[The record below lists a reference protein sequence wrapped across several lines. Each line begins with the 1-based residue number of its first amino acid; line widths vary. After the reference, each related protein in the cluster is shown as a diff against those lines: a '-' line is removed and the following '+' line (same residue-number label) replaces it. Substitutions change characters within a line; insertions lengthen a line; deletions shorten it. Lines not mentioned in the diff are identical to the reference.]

1 MTSSHAG
8 DGVKAG
14 VFLWLACV
22 LSVVVCLVVLVALG
36 VPAMCRVAGGGGAV
50 VAFLLS
56 LFLVLPLVLVA
67 LPVDRASAA
76 PVDLGPDGYF
86 STLGAGA
93 LPVASGNW
101 ASTRRIVFGK
111 QGSAGTYGGATVSGG
126 YKTLAKG
133 AVASVPDADFG
144 QNQAWTKSATTS
156 VAANEALLWADDTVT
171 SGISFDANYPPSN
184 SFDSAAG
191 AYRSNLALVSD
202 AVGAVNYSSFE
213 QSLLRAAPV
222 EGVCTAAQ
230 PVGCGSGSYTQQSDS
245 VNAYQVFPLSI
256 GDVNKYFNHTSGGA
270 SDANLAC
277 PTGSC
282 ANGIFAFWL
291 RSAHWYYTNIAFT
304 VLSGGS
310 TSDDT
315 TFFTSSGLRPA
326 VRLGL
331 EQLVLSAD
339 SGDQGQNTSGDL
351 RLTYVEPGKQ
361 LHTWSASV
369 SGAAGSRA
377 LSLSGSSDL
386 GSDMGWKVV
395 DPATNMVLGSGRT
408 SAGGNMALPESLMPD
423 VSKDYD
429 LYVWGQQDGSAT
441 TGLTN
446 RATEPVKTTIKGWKV
461 KTPPSYGIDVT
472 GTTSGGLKAYK
483 IGDYTDT
490 VFDHTGALGS
500 VKLTTPAGLVSV
512 LLAAAGV
519 AGGVGVDAGN
529 PIGWVASH
537 WLGYPTSPLSDD
549 VTSAF
554 SPYAGSLQLFAR
566 ALAGDTASLG
576 PVAGSLP
583 AGTFSS
589 LSTVVLPVSGPG
601 LYLVVDDSQASG
613 GSLPI
618 IVGTR
623 VFNPV
628 LDGGDGRMVDFA
640 DAGVKGKPRLGRAS
654 LKTSITDVAKRVV
667 NDAGMDGF
675 DLGAAVEYEI
685 ALQVPDLSSFASLP
699 YSSYVFDLT
708 DVADPGLTLPAV
720 SGVRVLMD
728 VPSPGTD
735 VTGTAGLS
743 VGVSGD
749 TLSVSGLKA
758 VFAEDVSGRVA
769 NKASVPVGSLIRIR
783 YAAVLNTGA
792 SLSAP
797 GGGGL
802 HPNVNTATLTRSRVA
817 GVSSGWDDAGP
828 GVESRS
834 AVANAYVF
842 GLDLVKVDK
851 DDTTRVLGGAGF
863 EVTRDGQPLGFVQL
877 APGVYR
883 LAVPGDAG
891 ALSEVFSHTDGTLS
905 LQGVEARALSLRES
919 TAPSGY
925 FKVPA
930 FMVEVLPVWNTDA
943 SEVTLASYRAHGTSL
958 AFVSQDGRAVM
969 VADPAHSLANL
980 PYTGGVGILILL
992 VLAILFLVFAV
1003 RPYYLSHRAETT
1015 ANILS

>member
-1 MTSSHAG
+1 M
-8 DGVKAG
+8 
-14 VFLWLACV
+14 
-22 LSVVVCLVVLVALG
+22 
-36 VPAMCRVAGGGGAV
+36 
-50 VAFLLS
+50 S
-56 LFLVLPLVLVA
+56 LFLVLPLALVA
-67 LPVDRASAA
+67 LPADRASAA

-86 STLGAGA
+86 SGLGAGA
-93 LPVASGNW
+93 LPVVDKDNETPGISADGW
-101 ASTRRIVFGK
+101 ANTRRIVFGK
-111 QGSAGTYGGATVSGG
+111 QGDTGTYAGATVSGG

-133 AVASVPDADFG
+133 PVVSESGRSFRNATVPTNDYSAS
-144 QNQAWTKSATTS
+144 STTS

-171 SGISFDANYPPSN
+171 AGFRFDTNPTYRN
-184 SFDSAAG
+184 SFDSATAS
-191 AYRSNLALVSD
+191 YKSNLAQVSD
-202 AVGAVNYSSFE
+202 AVGATNYSSFE
-213 QSLLRAAPV
+213 QSLLRVATV
-222 EGVCTAAQ
+222 EGVCTAPQ
-230 PVGCGSGSYTQQSDS
+230 PTGCSAAAEPTGTPFSPSINSYR
-245 VNAYQVFPLSI
+245 VFPLSI
-256 GDVNKYFNHTSGGA
+256 GDMNKYLGFARSSYSQVDLNNLRCKTNIDNGNSGY
-270 SDANLAC
+270 
-277 PTGSC
+277 C
-282 ANGIFAFWL
+282 ANGAYSDWL
-291 RSAHWYYTNIAFT
+291 RSAEWTYRDSAYRGAGNNLGIQANP
-304 VLSGGS
+304 
-310 TSDDT
+310 TSNT
-315 TFFTSSGLRPA
+315 LMGLRPA
-326 VRLGL
+326 LRLGL
-331 EQLVLSAD
+331 DGLLLSAL
-339 SGDQGQNTSGDL
+339 SGDQSQNTSGDL

-369 SGAAGSRA
+369 VGVAGERE
-377 LSLSGSSDL
+377 LDLSGSSDL
-386 GSDMGWKVV
+386 GSDMGWKIV
-395 DPATNMVLGSGRT
+395 DPDTGVVLGSGRT
-408 SAGGNMALPESLMPD
+408 SAGGSRVLPEALMPD
-423 VSKDYD
+423 ATKDYD

-441 TGLTN
+441 VGLTN
-446 RATEPVKTTIKGWKV
+446 RATEPVKTTIKGWPV
-461 KTPPSYGIDVT
+461 VSYGIEVS
-472 GTTSGGLKAYK
+472 GTTSGGLKAYR
-483 IGDYTDT
+483 IGDYADA
-490 VFDHTGALGS
+490 VFDHTGALRS
-500 VKLTTPAGLVSV
+500 VKLTTPAAVV
-512 LLAAAGV
+512 PAVLAAAGA

-529 PIGWVASH
+529 PVGWVGSH
-537 WLGYPTSPLSDD
+537 WLGYPSVPLSDD

-566 ALAGDTASLG
+566 QLAQEGDAALGG
-576 PVAGSLP
+576 VRGSLP

-601 LYLVVDDSQASG
+601 LYLVVDDSQSSG

-628 LDGGDGRMVDFA
+628 LDAGDGGMVDFA

-675 DLGAAVEYEI
+675 DLGASVEYEI
-685 ALQVPDLSSFASLP
+685 ALQVPDLGAFSSV
-699 YSSYVFDLT
+699 SYAAYGFDLT

-720 SGVRVLMD
+720 SGVRVLVD
-728 VPSPGTD
+728 VPSPDTD
-735 VTGTAGLS
+735 VTGTPGLS

-758 VFAEDVSGRVA
+758 VFAEDASGHVA

-783 YAAVLNTGA
+783 YGAVLNTGA
-792 SLSAP
+792 SLSSP

-802 HPNVNTATLTRSRVA
+802 HPNVNTATLTRSRIA
-817 GVSSGWDDAGP
+817 GVSPGWDDAGA

-834 AVANAYVF
+834 AVAHAYVF

-851 DDTTRVLGGAGF
+851 DDTTRPLGGAGF
-863 EVTRDGQPLGFVQL
+863 EVTRDGQVLRFTRL
-877 APGVYR
+877 SDGVYR
-883 LAVPGDAG
+883 LDAAG
-891 ALSEVFSHTDGTLS
+891 GTEVVTKADGTLS

-943 SEVTLASYRAHGTSL
+943 SEVTLASYRTHGTSL
-958 AFVSQDGRAVM
+958 VFVSQDGRMVM

-980 PYTGGVGILILL
+980 PYTGGVGILILQ

>member
-1 MTSSHAG
+1 M
-8 DGVKAG
+8 
-14 VFLWLACV
+14 
-22 LSVVVCLVVLVALG
+22 SVVVYPVVLALSHVA
-36 VPAMCRVAGGGGAV
+36 GGGAV

-56 LFLVLPLVLVA
+56 LLLVLPLVLVA
-67 LPVDRASAA
+67 LPVRQASAA

-86 STLGAGA
+86 SGLSAGA
-93 LPVASGNW
+93 LPVVDKDNETPGVPQDGW
-101 ASTRRIVFGK
+101 ANTRRIVFGK
-111 QGSAGTYGGATVSGG
+111 QGNTGTYGGATVSGG
-126 YKTLAKG
+126 YKTLAVG
-133 AVASVPDADFG
+133 AVASVPDANSYSQFG
-144 QNQAWTKSATTS
+144 NLAHTKSATTS
-156 VAANEALLWADDTVT
+156 VDADEALLWADDTVT
-171 SGISFDANYPPSN
+171 AGFAFDTNATYRNT
-184 SFDSAAG
+184 FDSATG
-191 AYRSNLALVSD
+191 PYQSNLAAVSD
-202 AVGAVNYSSFE
+202 AVGLANYSSFE
-213 QSLLRAAPV
+213 QSLLRAAAV

-230 PVGCGSGSYTQQSDS
+230 PVGCPSGSYMQQSDS
-245 VNAYQVFPLSI
+245 VNPYRVFALSV
-256 GDVNKYFNHTSGGA
+256 GDLNKFLGATSGYVS
-270 SDANLAC
+270 SDTNLVC
-277 PTGSC
+277 LSSTC
-282 ANGIFAFWL
+282 ANNSSGFWL
-291 RSAHWYYTNIAFT
+291 RSARWDAANAVFSVRNGGIRPIGEFAN
-304 VLSGGS
+304 LS
-310 TSDDT
+310 
-315 TFFTSSGLRPA
+315 FGLRPA
-326 VRLGL
+326 VRLNLDG
-331 EQLVLSAD
+331 LVLSAL
-339 SGDQGQNTSGDL
+339 SSNQSQGASGDL
-351 RLTYVEPGKQ
+351 RLTFVESDKQ

-369 SGAAGSRA
+369 VGAAGSRT

-386 GSDMGWKVV
+386 GSDLGWKVV
-395 DPATNMVLGSGRT
+395 DPVTFTVLGSGRT
-408 SAGGNMALPESLMPD
+408 SAGGNMVLPESLMT
-423 VSKDYD
+423 SATTDYD
-429 LYVWGQQDGSAT
+429 LYVWGQEDGSAT
-441 TGLTN
+441 VGLTN
-446 RATEPVKTTIKGWKV
+446 RATEPVKMTITGWKV
-461 KTPPSYGIDVT
+461 QVPPSYGIEVT
-472 GTTSGGLKAYK
+472 GTTMGGLKAYK
-483 IGDYTDT
+483 IGDYTDI
-490 VFDHTGALGS
+490 VFDHTGALRS
-500 VKLTTPAGLVSV
+500 VKLETPAGLVSA

-529 PIGWVASH
+529 PIAWVASH

-589 LSTVVLPVSGPG
+589 PSTVVLPVSGPG
-601 LYLVVDDSQASG
+601 LYLVVDDSQALG

-623 VFNPV
+623 VFNPA
-628 LDGGDGRMVDFA
+628 LDAGDGRMVDFA

-654 LKTSITDVAKRVV
+654 LKTSVLDVSKRVV

-675 DLGAAVEYEI
+675 DLGSQVEYEI

-699 YSSYVFDLT
+699 YSSYVFALS
-708 DVADPGLTLPAV
+708 DVADAGLTLPAA
-720 SGVRVLMD
+720 SSVRVLMD
-728 VPSPGTD
+728 VPSPDTD
-735 VTGTAGLS
+735 VTGTPGLS
-743 VGVSGD
+743 VGVSGQ
-749 TLSVSGLKA
+749 TVSVDGLK
-758 VFAEDVSGRVA
+758 VLFAEDVSGRVA

-783 YAAVLNTGA
+783 YSAVLNAGA

-817 GVSSGWDDAGP
+817 GVSPGWDDAGP

-834 AVANAYVF
+834 AVAHAYVF

-863 EVTRDGQPLGFVQL
+863 EVSRDGQPLGFVQVG
-877 APGVYR
+877 PGVYR
-883 LAVPGDAG
+883 LAVPGDVG
-891 ALSEVFSHTDGTLS
+891 VLSEVFSHTDGTLK
-905 LQGVEARALSLRES
+905 LLGVEARALSLRE
-919 TAPSGY
+919 TVAPSGY

-943 SEVTLASYRAHGTSL
+943 SEVTLASYRTHGTSL
-958 AFVSQDGRAVM
+958 AYVSQDGRAVM

>member
-1 MTSSHAG
+1 
-8 DGVKAG
+8 
-14 VFLWLACV
+14 
-22 LSVVVCLVVLVALG
+22 
-36 VPAMCRVAGGGGAV
+36 
-50 VAFLLS
+50 
-56 LFLVLPLVLVA
+56 VA
-67 LPVDRASAA
+67 LPADRASAA

-111 QGSAGTYGGATVSGG
+111 QGSTGTYGGATVSGG

-144 QNQAWTKSATTS
+144 LNQAWSRSATTS
-156 VAANEALLWADDTVT
+156 VAANEALLWADDVVT
-171 SGISFDANYPPSN
+171 PDFMFDMNPTFSN
-184 SFDSAAG
+184 SFDSATG
-191 AYRSNLALVSD
+191 QYKSNLAAVSD
-202 AVGAVNYSSFE
+202 ALSTQNYSTFE
-213 QSLLRAAPV
+213 QSLMSVAPV

-245 VNAYQVFPLSI
+245 VNAYRVFPLSI
-256 GDVNKYFNHTSGGA
+256 GDLNKYLNHTNGWTT
-270 SDANLAC
+270 DTNLAC
-277 PTGSC
+277 PSNSC
-282 ANGIFAFWL
+282 ANGTWGSWLSSARWDSSFAAFGVWNDGGPYSN
-291 RSAHWYYTNIAFT
+291 RASYTS
-304 VLSGGS
+304 L
-310 TSDDT
+310 
-315 TFFTSSGLRPA
+315 GLRPA
-326 VRLGL
+326 VRLNLDGL
-331 EQLVLSAD
+331 LLSAL
-339 SGDQGQNTSGDL
+339 SGDQGQGASGDL
-351 RLTYVEPGKQ
+351 RLTYVESGRQ
-361 LHTWSASV
+361 LHSWSASV
-369 SGAAGSRA
+369 VGAAGSRA
-377 LSLSGSSDL
+377 LSLSGASDL
-386 GSDMGWKVV
+386 GTDLGWKVV
-395 DPATNMVLGSGRT
+395 DPVTSTVLGSGRT
-408 SAGGNMALPESLMPD
+408 SAGGNMALPEAAMTSAT
-423 VSKDYD
+423 KDYD
-429 LYVWGQQDGSAT
+429 LYVWGQEDGSAVD
-441 TGLTN
+441 GLTN
-446 RATEPVKTTIKGWKV
+446 RATEPVKMTIRGWQV
-461 KTPPSYGIDVT
+461 RTPPSYGIEVT
-472 GTTSGGLKAYK
+472 GTTSGELRAYR
-483 IGDYTDT
+483 IGDYADI
-490 VFDHTGALGS
+490 VFDHTGALRS
-500 VKLTTPAGLVSV
+500 VKLTTPAAVVSV

-529 PIGWVASH
+529 PIAWVASH

-554 SPYAGSLQLFAR
+554 SPYAGSLQLFAQ

-623 VFNPV
+623 VFNPA

-654 LKTSITDVAKRVV
+654 LKTSITDVSKRVV

-675 DLGAAVEYEI
+675 DLGSQVEYEI

-708 DVADPGLTLPAV
+708 DVADPGLTLPAA

-758 VFAEDVSGRVA
+758 VFAESDGASGVR

-797 GGGGL
+797 GGGAL
-802 HPNVNTATLTRSRVA
+802 DPNVNTATLTRSRVA

-828 GVESRS
+828 GVESKS
-834 AVANAYVF
+834 VTAHAYVF

-851 DDTTRVLGGAGF
+851 DDTTRLLGGAGF
-863 EVTRDGQPLGFVQL
+863 EVTRDGQVLRFTKL
-877 APGVYR
+877 SDGVYR
-883 LAVPGDAG
+883 LTVPGDVG
-891 ALSEVFSHTDGTLS
+891 VLSEVFSHTDGTLS
-905 LQGVEARALSLRES
+905 LRGVEARALSFREIS
-919 TAPSGY
+919 APSGY

-930 FMVEVLPVWNTDA
+930 FTVEVLPVWNTDA
-943 SEVTLASYRAHGTSL
+943 TEVTLASYRTHGTSL

-980 PYTGGVGILILL
+980 PYTGGVGILVLL

>member
-1 MTSSHAG
+1 MRVP
-8 DGVKAG
+8 GVVGESDRRISKRGLPA
-14 VFLWLACV
+14 
-22 LSVVVCLVVLVALG
+22 LVAFG
-36 VPAMCRVAGGGGAV
+36 
-50 VAFLLS
+50 
-56 LFLVLPLVLVA
+56 LVLFMLVA
-67 LPVDRASAA
+67 EMVMPVERASAA

-111 QGSAGTYGGATVSGG
+111 QGNMGTYGGATVSGG
-126 YKTLAKG
+126 YRTLAKG
-133 AVASVPDADFG
+133 AVASVPDANSFSQYGNYAD
-144 QNQAWTKSATTS
+144 TKSATTS
-156 VAANEALLWADDTVT
+156 VAANEALLWADDAVT
-171 SGISFDANYPPSN
+171 AGFAFDTNIAYRNT
-184 SFDSAAG
+184 FDSATG
-191 AYRSNLALVSD
+191 SYRSNLATVSD
-202 AVGAVNYSSFE
+202 AVGAANYSPFE
-213 QSLLRAAPV
+213 QALLRAAPV

-230 PVGCGSGSYTQQSDS
+230 AVGCGSGSYTQQSDS
-245 VNAYQVFPLSI
+245 VNPYRVFPLSV
-256 GDVNKYFNHTSGGA
+256 GDLNGFVGTTSGWVS
-270 SDANLAC
+270 SDGNLAC
-277 PTGSC
+277 PANAC
-282 ANGIFAFWL
+282 ANGASGSWL
-291 RSAHWYYTNIAFT
+291 RSAYWNDATGAFN
-304 VLSGGS
+304 VWGGGYMNADF
-310 TSDDT
+310 TGDT
-315 TFFTSSGLRPA
+315 AVGLRPA
-326 VRLGL
+326 VRLVLDG
-331 EQLVLSAD
+331 LVLSAL
-339 SGDQGQNTSGDL
+339 SNDQSQGASGDL
-351 RLTYVEPGKQ
+351 RLTYVESGKQ

-369 SGAAGSRA
+369 SGAAGSRT

-386 GSDMGWKVV
+386 GADMGWKVV
-395 DPATNMVLGSGRT
+395 DPVTSTVLGSGRT
-408 SAGGNMALPESLMPD
+408 SAGGNMALPETLMPD
-423 VSKDYD
+423 ATKDYD
-429 LYVWGQQDGSAT
+429 LYVWGQQDGSAVD
-441 TGLTN
+441 GLTN
-446 RATEPVKTTIKGWKV
+446 RATEPVKATITGWKV
-461 KTPPSYGIDVT
+461 QVPPSYGIEVT
-472 GTTSGGLKAYK
+472 GVTSGGLRAYR
-483 IGDYTDT
+483 IGDYTDA

-500 VKLTTPAGLVSV
+500 VKLTTPAGLVSAV
-512 LLAAAGV
+512 LAAAGV

-529 PIGWVASH
+529 PIGWVGSH
-537 WLGYPTSPLSDD
+537 WLGYPSVPLTDD

-554 SPYAGSLQLFAR
+554 SPFAGSLQLFAQ

-589 LSTVVLPVSGPG
+589 LSTVTLPVSGPG

-623 VFNPV
+623 VFNPD
-628 LDGGDGRMVDFA
+628 LGDDGGLVDFA

-654 LKTSITDVAKRVV
+654 LKTSITDVSKRVV

-675 DLGAAVEYEI
+675 DLGSQVEYEI

-699 YSSYVFDLT
+699 YSSYVFALS
-708 DVADPGLTLPAV
+708 DVADAGLTLPAA
-720 SGVRVLMD
+720 SSVRVLMD
-728 VPSPGTD
+728 VDPSTGASSPGTD
-735 VTGTAGLS
+735 VTGTPGLS
-743 VGVSGD
+743 VGVSGQ
-749 TLSVSGLKA
+749 TVSVDGLKA

-792 SLSAP
+792 SLSSP

-828 GVESRS
+828 ASESRS
-834 AVANAYVF
+834 AVAHAYVF

-863 EVTRDGQPLGFVQL
+863 EVSRDGQVLGFVQL
-877 APGVYR
+877 GPGVYR
-883 LAVPGDAG
+883 LAVPGDTG
-891 ALSEVFSHTDGTLS
+891 VLSEVFSHTDGTLNI
-905 LQGVEARALSLRES
+905 LGVEARALSLRES

-943 SEVTLASYRAHGTSL
+943 TEVTLASYRTHGTSL
-958 AFVSQDGRAVM
+958 AYVSRDGRAVM

-1003 RPYYLSHRAETT
+1003 RPYYLSHRAEDK
-1015 ANILS
+1015 ANILG

>member
-1 MTSSHAG
+1 
-8 DGVKAG
+8 
-14 VFLWLACV
+14 
-22 LSVVVCLVVLVALG
+22 
-36 VPAMCRVAGGGGAV
+36 
-50 VAFLLS
+50 
-56 LFLVLPLVLVA
+56 
-67 LPVDRASAA
+67 
-76 PVDLGPDGYF
+76 
-86 STLGAGA
+86 
-93 LPVASGNW
+93 
-101 ASTRRIVFGK
+101 VFGK
-111 QGSAGTYGGATVSGG
+111 QGSTGTYGGATVSGG

-133 AVASVPDADFG
+133 AVVSVPDADVG
-144 QNQAWTKSATTS
+144 MNQVWSRSATTS
-156 VAANEALLWADDTVT
+156 VAANEVLLWADNAVT
-171 SGISFDANYPPSN
+171 GDFKFASN
-184 SFDSAAG
+184 APYINAFDSAAG
-191 AYRSNLALVSD
+191 SYRSNLATVSD
-202 AVGAVNYSSFE
+202 AVGAANYSSFE
-213 QSLLRAAPV
+213 QSLMRAAPV
-222 EGVCTAAQ
+222 EGVCTDSPA
-230 PVGCGSGSYTQQSDS
+230 GCPSGSYTQQSDS
-245 VNAYQVFPLSI
+245 VNEYQVFPLSI
-256 GDVNKYFNHTSGGA
+256 GDARKYFNHTSGLA
-270 SDANLAC
+270 SANANLAC
-277 PTGSC
+277 PASGCT
-282 ANGIFAFWL
+282 NGISRFWL
-291 RSAHWYYTNIAFT
+291 RSADWRYRFAAFD
-304 VLSGGS
+304 VEGSGML
-310 TSDDT
+310 TSYNVSYNGAN
-315 TFFTSSGLRPA
+315 FGLRPA

-331 EQLVLSAD
+331 DGLLLSAD

-351 RLTYVEPGKQ
+351 RLTYVESGKQ

-369 SGAAGSRA
+369 SGSAGSRA
-377 LSLSGSSDL
+377 LSLSGASDL

-395 DPATNMVLGSGRT
+395 DPVTSTVLGSGRT

-423 VSKDYD
+423 MSKDYD
-429 LYVWGQQDGSAT
+429 LYVWGQQGGSAT
-441 TGLTN
+441 VGLTN
-446 RATEPVKTTIKGWKV
+446 RATEPVKTAIRGFRV
-461 KTPPSYGIDVT
+461 GDPLSYGIEVT
-472 GTTSGGLKAYK
+472 GTTSGGLRAYR
-483 IGDYTDT
+483 IGDYADI
-490 VFDHTGALGS
+490 VFDHTGALRS
-500 VKLTTPAGLVSV
+500 VKLTTPAAVV
-512 LLAAAGV
+512 PAVLAAAGV

-529 PIGWVASH
+529 PIGWVGSH

-566 ALAGDTASLG
+566 ALADDTGSLG

-589 LSTVVLPVSGPG
+589 PSTVTLPVSGPG

-623 VFNPV
+623 VFNPD
-628 LDGGDGRMVDFA
+628 LGDDGGLVDFA

-654 LKTSITDVAKRVV
+654 LKTSITDVSKRVL

-675 DLGAAVEYEI
+675 DLGSQVEYEI

-699 YSSYVFDLT
+699 YSSYVFDLS
-708 DVADPGLTLPAV
+708 DVADAGLTLPAA
-720 SGVRVLMD
+720 SSVRVLVD
-728 VPSPGTD
+728 VPSPDTD

-743 VGVSGD
+743 VSVSGQ
-749 TLSVSGLKA
+749 TVSVDGLKA
-758 VFAEDVSGRVA
+758 VFAESDGASGVR
-769 NKASVPVGSLIRIR
+769 NKADVPVGSLIRIR
-783 YAAVLNTGA
+783 YSAVLNTGA

-802 HPNVNTATLTRSRVA
+802 HPNVNTATLTRSRIA
-817 GVSSGWDDAGP
+817 GVSPGWDDAGP

-834 AVANAYVF
+834 AVAHAYVF

-863 EVTRDGQPLGFVQL
+863 EVSRDGQVLRFTKL
-877 APGVYR
+877 SDGVYR

-891 ALSEVFSHTDGTLS
+891 VLSEVFSHTDGTLS

-943 SEVTLASYRAHGTSL
+943 SEVTLASYRTHGTSL

-1015 ANILS
+1015 ANILE

>member
-1 MTSSHAG
+1 MSKRGLPA
-8 DGVKAG
+8 
-14 VFLWLACV
+14 
-22 LSVVVCLVVLVALG
+22 LVAFGL
-36 VPAMCRVAGGGGAV
+36 VL
-50 VAFLLS
+50 FLLVS
-56 LFLVLPLVLVA
+56 EMVM
-67 LPVDRASAA
+67 PVERASAA

-93 LPVASGNW
+93 LPVASGGW
-101 ASTRRIVFGK
+101 ANTRRIVFGK
-111 QGSAGTYGGATVSGG
+111 QGSTGTYGGATVSGG

-156 VAANEALLWADDTVT
+156 VAANEALLWADDVVT
-171 SGISFDANYPPSN
+171 AGFAFDTNIAYRNT
-184 SFDSAAG
+184 FDSATG
-191 AYRSNLALVSD
+191 SYRSNLATVSD
-202 AVGAVNYSSFE
+202 AVGAANYSSFE

-230 PVGCGSGSYTQQSDS
+230 TVGCSSGSYTQQSDS
-245 VNAYQVFPLSI
+245 VNGYQVFPLSI
-256 GDVNKYFNHTSGGA
+256 GDVNKYFNHTSGWA
-270 SDANLAC
+270 SNANLAC
-277 PTGSC
+277 PADSC
-282 ANGIFAFWL
+282 ANGASGSWL
-291 RSAHWYYTNIAFT
+291 RSAYWIVPVGAFSVRSGVGPFNDNTNSTAF
-304 VLSGGS
+304 
-310 TSDDT
+310 
-315 TFFTSSGLRPA
+315 GLRPA
-326 VRLGL
+326 LRLGL
-331 EQLVLSAD
+331 DGLVLSALN
-339 SGDQGQNTSGDL
+339 SNQGQGASGDL

-361 LHTWSASV
+361 LDSWSASV

-377 LSLSGSSDL
+377 LNLSGVSDL
-386 GSDMGWKVV
+386 GSDLGWKVV
-395 DPATNMVLGSGRT
+395 DPVTSMVLGSGRT
-408 SAGGNMALPESLMPD
+408 SAGGNMALPETLMPD
-423 VSKDYD
+423 ATKDYD

-441 TGLTN
+441 VGLTN
-446 RATEPVKTTIKGWKV
+446 RATEPVKTTITGWQV

-472 GTTSGGLKAYK
+472 GVTSGGLRAYR

-500 VKLTTPAGLVSV
+500 VKLTTPAGLVSA
-512 LLAAAGV
+512 LLAAAGA

-554 SPYAGSLQLFAR
+554 SPYAGSLQLFAQ

-628 LDGGDGRMVDFA
+628 LDAGDGRMVDFA

-654 LKTSITDVAKRVV
+654 LKTSITDVSKRVL

-675 DLGAAVEYEI
+675 DLGSQVEYEI
-685 ALQVPDLSSFASLP
+685 ALQVPDLSSFSGVP
-699 YSSYVFDLT
+699 YAAYTFALS
-708 DVADPGLTLPAV
+708 DVADAGLTLPAA
-720 SGVRVLMD
+720 SSVRVLVD
-728 VPSPGTD
+728 VPSPDTD

-758 VFAEDVSGRVA
+758 VFAEDASGRVA

-783 YAAVLNTGA
+783 YNAVLNTGA

-802 HPNVNTATLTRSRVA
+802 HPNVNTATLTRSRIA
-817 GVSSGWDDAGP
+817 GVSPGWDDAGL

-851 DDTTRVLGGAGF
+851 DDTTRLLGGAGF
-863 EVTRDGQPLGFVQL
+863 EVSRDGQPLGFVQL
-877 APGVYR
+877 APGEYR
-883 LAVPGDAG
+883 LAVPGDVG

-905 LQGVEARALSLRES
+905 LQGVEARALSLRETS
-919 TAPSGY
+919 APSGY

-930 FMVEVLPVWNTDA
+930 FTVEVLPVWNTDA
-943 SEVTLASYRAHGTSL
+943 SEVTLASYRTHGTSL
-958 AFVSQDGRAVM
+958 AYVSRDGRAVM

-992 VLAILFLVFAV
+992 VLAVVFLVFAV
-1003 RPYYLSHRAETT
+1003 RPYYLSHRAEDK
-1015 ANILS
+1015 ANILG

>member
-1 MTSSHAG
+1 MPKRGLPA
-8 DGVKAG
+8 
-14 VFLWLACV
+14 
-22 LSVVVCLVVLVALG
+22 LVAFGL
-36 VPAMCRVAGGGGAV
+36 VL
-50 VAFLLS
+50 FLL
-56 LFLVLPLVLVA
+56 VA
-67 LPVDRASAA
+67 EMVVPVDRASAA

-111 QGSAGTYGGATVSGG
+111 QGSTGTYGGATVSGG

-133 AVASVPDADFG
+133 AVASVPDANAFSQYG
-144 QNQAWTKSATTS
+144 NQAYLKSATTS
-156 VAANEALLWADDTVT
+156 VAANEALLWADNTVT
-171 SGISFDANYPPSN
+171 AAFRFDTNATYSN
-184 SFDSAAG
+184 SFDSATG
-191 AYRSNLALVSD
+191 SYQSNLAQVSD
-202 AVGAVNYSSFE
+202 AVGAANYSSFE

-245 VNAYQVFPLSI
+245 VNSYGVFALSV
-256 GDVNKYFNHTSGGA
+256 GDLNGFVGTTSGWVSA
-270 SDANLAC
+270 DANLAC
-277 PTGSC
+277 PSNTC
-282 ANGIFAFWL
+282 ANGVSGSWL
-291 RSAHWYYTNIAFT
+291 RSAYWDNVPYTFGLRNDGYPGRYNSNYTAF
-304 VLSGGS
+304 
-310 TSDDT
+310 
-315 TFFTSSGLRPA
+315 GLRPA

-331 EQLVLSAD
+331 DGLLLSAD

-351 RLTYVEPGKQ
+351 RLTYVESGRQ
-361 LHTWSASV
+361 LDSWSASV
-369 SGAAGSRA
+369 VGAAGSRA

-386 GSDMGWKVV
+386 GSDMGWKIV
-395 DPATNMVLGSGRT
+395 DPVTSTVLGSGRT
-408 SAGGNMALPESLMPD
+408 SAGGNMALPESLMT
-423 VSKDYD
+423 SATKDYD

-441 TGLTN
+441 VGWTN
-446 RATEPVKTTIKGWKV
+446 RATEPVKTTITGWQV

-472 GTTSGGLKAYK
+472 GVTSGGLRAYR

-490 VFDHTGALGS
+490 VFDHTGALRS
-500 VKLTTPAGLVSV
+500 VKLETPAGLVSAV
-512 LLAAAGV
+512 LAAAGV

-537 WLGYPTSPLSDD
+537 WLGYPSVPLSDD

-554 SPYAGSLQLFAR
+554 SPYAGSLQLFAQ

-623 VFNPV
+623 VFNPA

-654 LKTSITDVAKRVV
+654 LKTSVLDVSKRVL

-675 DLGAAVEYEI
+675 DLGSQVEYEI
-685 ALQVPDLSSFASLP
+685 ALQVPDLSSFAALP

-708 DVADPGLTLPAV
+708 DVADAGLTLPAA

-728 VPSPGTD
+728 VDPSTGASSPDLD
-735 VTGTAGLS
+735 VTGTPGLS
-743 VGVSGD
+743 V
-749 TLSVSGLKA
+749 SVSGQTVSVDGLK
-758 VFAEDVSGRVA
+758 VLFAEDNGSSGTA
-769 NKASVPVGSLIRIR
+769 NRAGVPVGSLIRIR
-783 YAAVLNTGA
+783 YGAVLNTGA

-802 HPNVNTATLTRSRVA
+802 HPNVNTATLTRSRIA
-817 GVSSGWDDAGP
+817 GVSPGWDDAGP

-834 AVANAYVF
+834 AVAHAYVF
-842 GLDLVKVDK
+842 RLDLVKVDK
-851 DDTTRVLGGAGF
+851 DDVSRKLGGAGF
-863 EVTRDGQPLGFVQL
+863 EVSRDGQVLRFTKL
-877 APGVYR
+877 SDGVYR
-883 LAVPGDAG
+883 LAVPGDVG

-905 LQGVEARALSLRES
+905 LQGVEARALSLRETS
-919 TAPSGY
+919 APSGY

-943 SEVTLASYRAHGTSL
+943 SEVTLASYRTHGTGL
-958 AFVSQDGRAVM
+958 AFVSRDGRAVM

-992 VLAILFLVFAV
+992 VLAVLFLVFAV
-1003 RPYYLSHRAETT
+1003 RPYYLSHRAEDK
-1015 ANILS
+1015 ANILG